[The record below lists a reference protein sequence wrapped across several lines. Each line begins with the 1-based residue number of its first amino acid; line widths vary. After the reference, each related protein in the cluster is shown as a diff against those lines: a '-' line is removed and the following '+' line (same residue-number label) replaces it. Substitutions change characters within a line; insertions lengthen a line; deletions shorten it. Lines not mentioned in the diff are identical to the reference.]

1 MRLVRKDIKER
12 DGSGTATLIPQEPED
27 MWHLYNLIRAG
38 DTLRAPAIRKV
49 TKEAAST
56 SSVISSTVRTNLTVR
71 VVRTDF
77 DSAAGQLHVSGRV
90 CEENPHVSI
99 GMHHTLDLELNRQFT
114 LEKGGED
121 GWDSVALEMLREATD
136 IKKKAEVYAV
146 VLQEGLAN
154 ICVVTDYQTLVRQ
167 TVETSIPR
175 KRMGHGADSHDR
187 GLDKFYETVMT
198 TLLRTM
204 DVPTLL
210 AEGKSPPLLLAGP
223 GFVAQGLQ
231 KHILAYATRVGDK
244 GLLTYARNSILV
256 AHASSGHL
264 HALAEVLKSPPV
276 LAKLSDTKYARETQ
290 LMEKFMELL
299 REDDGRA
306 WYGPKEVERA
316 VEKGAVGRGGGVL
329 LISNKLFRSQD
340 VQTRKRWVSLVDKV
354 RQEEG
359 GEVRVL
365 SSAHESGKRLEG
377 LGDIGAILTFPLPD
391 LDEDED
397 VAENG
402 GLEQANGQ
410 DHDRIGDPV
419 DDIEI

>member
-1 MRLVRKDIKER
+1 MRLVRSDINSR

-27 MWHLYNLIRAG
+27 MWHLYNLIRPN

-49 TKEAAST
+49 TKEASST
-56 SSVISSTVRTNLTVR
+56 GSVVSSSVRTTLTIAVTK
-71 VVRTDF
+71 TDF

-90 CEENPHVSI
+90 SEENAHVSV
-99 GMHHTLDLELNRQFT
+99 GSHHTLDLELNRQFT
-114 LEKGGED
+114 LSKGGEE
-121 GWDSVALEMLREATD
+121 GWDSIALEMLREATD

-146 VLQEGLAN
+146 VLQEGLAH
-154 ICVVTDYQTLVRQ
+154 ICVVTEYQTLLRQ

-175 KRMGHGADSHDR
+175 KRAGYGADSHDN
-187 GLDKFYETVMT
+187 GLEKFYETVMQ

-204 DVPTLL
+204 DVPALL

-223 GFVAQGLQ
+223 GFMAQGLQ
-231 KHILAYATRVGDK
+231 KHVLAYATRVGDK
-244 GLLTYARNSILV
+244 GLLVYARNSILV

-264 HALAEVLKSPPV
+264 HALAEVLKSPQV

-290 LMEKFMELL
+290 LMERFMELL
-299 REDDGRA
+299 REDEGRA
-306 WYGPKEVERA
+306 WYGPKEVEKA

-340 VQTRKRWVSLVDKV
+340 VRTRKRWVSLVERV

-365 SSAHESGKRLEG
+365 SSAHESGKKLEG

-391 LDEDED
+391 LDEDDD

-402 GLEQANGQ
+402 VSEEVNGQ
-410 DHDRIGDPV
+410 DHDRMNDPV
-419 DDIEI
+419 EDIEI